1 MNIVRKLKLVLVN
14 ETSGELD
21 SVPFNEP
28 KSEGMTDKVLG
39 IIYDQKWT
47 LQVGDTIKIE
57 ERT

>member
-1 MNIVRKLKLVLVN
+1 MRKLKLVLVN
-14 ETSGELD
+14 DTSGELD

-47 LQVGDTIKIE
+47 LQVGGSIKIE
-57 ERT
+57 ERQ